1 MVFSERVSPE
11 QDLLLDQDGIEG
23 ERTTEATEKES
34 AQVKPD
40 LGSPTAAVL
49 GDDHEPD
56 AGGEQAEDQQPGI
69 VETKVILQDEEE
81 EGEIAALLDRLV
93 DAIAGKKVWLE
104 FRPIHQFTDLL
115 RAALAFQE
123 QDQEME

>member
-1 MVFSERVSPE
+1 M

-23 ERTTEATEKES
+23 ERTTEAAEKEG

-69 VETKVILQDEEE
+69 VETKVVLQDEEE
-81 EGEIAALLDRLV
+81 EGEIATLLDRVV
-93 DAIAGKKVWLE
+93 DAASGTYRVTLNLPNPEHNIASGLKCDVDH
-104 FRPIHQFTDLL
+104 PAIDQ
-115 RAALAFQE
+115 AAAVAGR
-123 QDQEME
+123 